1 LLEERKHQQRINIM
15 KRTII
20 EIVVVLLFIGY
31 VIMTLPKPV
40 NLSKV
45 DDLEKQC
52 DSLEV
57 LIVKNK
63 QQIDSITD
71 ETKKLESKNITLN
84 NKLGDLN
91 QKTKKLK
98 EQHEKDIAYINNLS
112 DNDVADLF
120 AKEFTDIK

>member
-1 LLEERKHQQRINIM
+1 M

-31 VIMTLPKPV
+31 VVMTMPKPV

-45 DDLEKQC
+45 DELQKQC

-63 QQIDSITD
+63 EQISIRGDKGRKGFDNEDTEVD
-71 ETKKLESKNITLN
+71 IGERRGSLSK
-84 NKLGDLN
+84 
-91 QKTKKLK
+91 
-98 EQHEKDIAYINNLS
+98 
-112 DNDVADLF
+112 F
-120 AKEFTDIK
+120 

>member
-1 LLEERKHQQRINIM
+1 M

-31 VIMTLPKPV
+31 VVMTMPKPV

-45 DDLEKQC
+45 DKLQKQC

-63 QQIDSITD
+63 EQIDSITN
-71 ETKKLESKNITLN
+71 ETKKLEGKNTQLN
-84 NKLGDLN
+84 NKLGELN

-98 EQHEKDIAYINNLS
+98 EQNEKDVIYINNLS

-120 AKEFTDIK
+120 AKEFANIE

>member
-1 LLEERKHQQRINIM
+1 M

-31 VIMTLPKPV
+31 VVMTMPKKV
-40 NLSKV
+40 DLSKV
-45 DDLEKQC
+45 DELQKQC

-63 QQIDSITD
+63 EQIDSITN
-71 ETKKLESKNITLN
+71 ETKKLEDRNTQLN

-120 AKEFTDIK
+120 AKEFANIK

>member
-1 LLEERKHQQRINIM
+1 M
-15 KRTII
+15 KRTVI

-31 VIMTLPKPV
+31 VVMTMPKPV
-40 NLSKV
+40 DLSKV
-45 DDLEKQC
+45 NELQKQF

-63 QQIDSITD
+63 EQIDSITN
-71 ETKKLESKNITLN
+71 ETKKLESRNAQLN
-84 NKLGDLN
+84 NKLGELN
-91 QKTKKLK
+91 QKSKKLK

-120 AKEFTDIK
+120 AKEFAELK

>member
-1 LLEERKHQQRINIM
+1 M

-31 VIMTLPKPV
+31 IVMTQPKPV
-40 NLSKV
+40 DLSKV
-45 DDLEKQC
+45 DELQKQC

-63 QQIDSITD
+63 QEIDSITN
-71 ETKKLESKNITLN
+71 ETKKLESRNAQLN

-91 QKTKKLK
+91 QKTIKLK
-98 EQHEKDIAYINNLS
+98 QQHEKDLAYINSLS

-120 AKEFTDIK
+120 SKEFANIK

>member
-1 LLEERKHQQRINIM
+1 M

-31 VIMTLPKPV
+31 VVMTMPKKV
-40 NLSKV
+40 DLSKV
-45 DDLEKQC
+45 DELQKQC

-63 QQIDSITD
+63 KQIDSITN
-71 ETKKLESKNITLN
+71 ETKKLEDRNTQLN

-120 AKEFTDIK
+120 AKEFANIK

>member
-1 LLEERKHQQRINIM
+1 M

-20 EIVVVLLFIGY
+20 EIIIVLLFIGY
-31 VIMTLPKPV
+31 VVMTLPKPID
-40 NLSKV
+40 LSKV
-45 DDLEKQC
+45 NELQKQC

-71 ETKKLESKNITLN
+71 ETKKLENRNLQLS

-91 QKTKKLK
+91 HQTKKLK
-98 EQHEKDIAYINNLS
+98 EQHEKDIAYINSLS

-120 AKEFTDIK
+120 AKEFANIK

>member
-1 LLEERKHQQRINIM
+1 M

-31 VIMTLPKPV
+31 IIITKPKPV
-40 NLSKV
+40 N
-45 DDLEKQC
+45 
-52 DSLEV
+52 
-57 LIVKNK
+57 
-63 QQIDSITD
+63 DSIAE
-71 ETKKLESKNITLN
+71 ETKKLHDKNLQLN

-98 EQHEKDIAYINNLS
+98 EQHEKDIAHLNSLS

-120 AKEFTDIK
+120 AKEFAELK

>member
-1 LLEERKHQQRINIM
+1 M

-31 VIMTLPKPV
+31 IIMTKPKPV

-52 DSLEV
+52 DSLNL
-57 LIVKNK
+57 LIGKNK
-63 QQIDSITD
+63 LMVDSITE
-71 ETKKLESKNITLN
+71 ETKKLHDKNLQLN

-98 EQHEKDIAYINNLS
+98 EQHEKDIERINAMS
-112 DNDVADLF
+112 DNDVTDLF
-120 AKEFTDIK
+120 SDKFTDIE

>member
-1 LLEERKHQQRINIM
+1 M

-20 EIVVVLLFIGY
+20 EIIIVLLFIGY
-31 VIMTLPKPV
+31 VVITLPKPID
-40 NLSKV
+40 LSKV
-45 DDLEKQC
+45 NELQKQC

-71 ETKKLESKNITLN
+71 ETKKLENRNLQLS

-91 QKTKKLK
+91 HQTKKLK
-98 EQHEKDIAYINNLS
+98 EQHEKDIAYINSLS

-120 AKEFTDIK
+120 AKEFANIK

>member
-1 LLEERKHQQRINIM
+1 M

-20 EIVVVLLFIGY
+20 EIVVVLLFISY
-31 VIMTLPKPV
+31 IVITMPKHV
-40 NLSKV
+40 DLSKV
-45 DDLEKQC
+45 NELQKQC

-63 QQIDSITD
+63 EQIDSITN
-71 ETKKLESKNITLN
+71 ETKKLESRNTQLN
-84 NKLGDLN
+84 NKLGELN
-91 QKTKKLK
+91 QKSKKLK

-120 AKEFTDIK
+120 AKEFANIK

>member
-1 LLEERKHQQRINIM
+1 M

-31 VIMTLPKPV
+31 VVMTLPKAV
-40 NLSKV
+40 DLSKV
-45 DDLEKQC
+45 NELQKQS

-63 QQIDSITD
+63 EQIDSITN
-71 ETKKLESKNITLN
+71 ETKKLESRNTQLN
-84 NKLGDLN
+84 NKLGELN

-98 EQHEKDIAYINNLS
+98 EQNEKDIIYINNLS

-120 AKEFTDIK
+120 AKEFANIE

>member
-1 LLEERKHQQRINIM
+1 M

-31 VIMTLPKPV
+31 VVITLPKAV
-40 NLSKV
+40 DLSKV
-45 DDLEKQC
+45 NELQKQS

-63 QQIDSITD
+63 EQIDSITN
-71 ETKKLESKNITLN
+71 ETKKLESRNTQLN
-84 NKLGDLN
+84 NKLGELN

-120 AKEFTDIK
+120 AKEFANIK

>member
-1 LLEERKHQQRINIM
+1 M

-31 VIMTLPKPV
+31 VVMTMPKKV
-40 NLSKV
+40 DLSKV
-45 DDLEKQC
+45 NELQKQC

-63 QQIDSITD
+63 EQIDSITN
-71 ETKKLESKNITLN
+71 ETKKLEDRNTQLN

-120 AKEFTDIK
+120 AKEFANIK

>member
-1 LLEERKHQQRINIM
+1 M
-15 KRTII
+15 KRTVI

-31 VIMTLPKPV
+31 VVMTIPKPV
-40 NLSKV
+40 DLSKV
-45 DDLEKQC
+45 NELQKKC

-63 QQIDSITD
+63 EQIDSITN
-71 ETKKLESKNITLN
+71 ETKKLESRNTQLN
-84 NKLGDLN
+84 NKLGELN
-91 QKTKKLK
+91 QKSKKLK

-120 AKEFTDIK
+120 AKEFAELK

>member
-1 LLEERKHQQRINIM
+1 M

-20 EIVVVLLFIGY
+20 EIIIVLLFIGY
-31 VIMTLPKPV
+31 VVMTLPKPID
-40 NLSKV
+40 LSKV
-45 DDLEKQC
+45 NELQKQC

-71 ETKKLESKNITLN
+71 ETKKLENRNLQLS

-91 QKTKKLK
+91 HQTKKLK
-98 EQHEKDIAYINNLS
+98 EQHEKDIAYINSLS

-120 AKEFTDIK
+120 TKEFTNIK

>member
-1 LLEERKHQQRINIM
+1 M
-15 KRTII
+15 KRTVI

-31 VIMTLPKPV
+31 VVMTMPKPV
-40 NLSKV
+40 DLSKV
-45 DDLEKQC
+45 NELQKQF

-63 QQIDSITD
+63 EQIDSITN
-71 ETKKLESKNITLN
+71 ETKKLESRNTQLN
-84 NKLGDLN
+84 NKLGELN
-91 QKTKKLK
+91 QKSKKLK

-120 AKEFTDIK
+120 AKEFAELK

>member
-1 LLEERKHQQRINIM
+1 L
-15 KRTII
+15 
-20 EIVVVLLFIGY
+20 G
-31 VIMTLPKPV
+31 
-40 NLSKV
+40 
-45 DDLEKQC
+45 
-52 DSLEV
+52 V

>member
-1 LLEERKHQQRINIM
+1 M
-15 KRTII
+15 KRTVI

-31 VIMTLPKPV
+31 VVMTIPKPV
-40 NLSKV
+40 DLSKV
-45 DDLEKQC
+45 NELQKQF

-63 QQIDSITD
+63 QQIDSITN
-71 ETKKLESKNITLN
+71 ETKKLESRNAQLN
-84 NKLGDLN
+84 NKLGELN
-91 QKTKKLK
+91 QKSKKLK

-120 AKEFTDIK
+120 AKEFAELK

>member
-1 LLEERKHQQRINIM
+1 M

-31 VIMTLPKPV
+31 IIMTKPKPV

-52 DSLEV
+52 DSLNLLIGKNK
-57 LIVKNK
+57 LIV
-63 QQIDSITD
+63 DSIAE
-71 ETKKLESKNITLN
+71 ETKKLHDKNLQLN

>member
-1 LLEERKHQQRINIM
+1 M
-15 KRTII
+15 KRTVI

-31 VIMTLPKPV
+31 VVMTMPKTV

-45 DDLEKQC
+45 DELQKQC

-63 QQIDSITD
+63 EQIDSITN
-71 ETKKLESKNITLN
+71 ETKKLESRNAQLN
-84 NKLGDLN
+84 NKLGELN
-91 QKTKKLK
+91 QKSKKLK

-120 AKEFTDIK
+120 AKEFAELK

>member
-1 LLEERKHQQRINIM
+1 
-15 KRTII
+15 
-20 EIVVVLLFIGY
+20 
-31 VIMTLPKPV
+31 MTLPKPV

>member
-1 LLEERKHQQRINIM
+1 M

-31 VIMTLPKPV
+31 IVMTLPKPV

-71 ETKKLESKNITLN
+71 ETKKLESKNTQLN

-120 AKEFTDIK
+120 AKEFAELK

>member
-1 LLEERKHQQRINIM
+1 M

-31 VIMTLPKPV
+31 IIMTQPKPV

-45 DDLEKQC
+45 NDLEKQF
-52 DSLEV
+52 DSLNL
-57 LIVKNK
+57 LIEKNK
-63 QQIDSITD
+63 FMVDSITE
-71 ETKKLESKNITLN
+71 ETKKLHEKNLQLK

-98 EQHEKDIAYINNLS
+98 EQHEKDIAHLNSLS

-120 AKEFTDIK
+120 AKEFAELK

>member
-1 LLEERKHQQRINIM
+1 M

-31 VIMTLPKPV
+31 IIMTKPKPV

-52 DSLEV
+52 DSLNL
-57 LIVKNK
+57 LIGKNK
-63 QQIDSITD
+63 LMVDSITE
-71 ETKKLESKNITLN
+71 ETKKLHDKNLQLN

-98 EQHEKDIAYINNLS
+98 EQHEKDIAYINSLS

-120 AKEFTDIK
+120 AKEFAELK

>member
-1 LLEERKHQQRINIM
+1 M

-20 EIVVVLLFIGY
+20 EVVVVLLFIGY
-31 VIMTLPKPV
+31 VVMTIPKPV

-45 DDLEKQC
+45 DELQKQC

-63 QQIDSITD
+63 EQIDSITN
-71 ETKKLESKNITLN
+71 ETKKLESRNTQLN
-84 NKLGDLN
+84 NKLGELN

-120 AKEFTDIK
+120 AKEFANIK

>member
-1 LLEERKHQQRINIM
+1 M

-31 VIMTLPKPV
+31 IIMTQPKPV

-45 DDLEKQC
+45 NDLEKQF
-52 DSLEV
+52 DSLNL
-57 LIVKNK
+57 LIEKNK
-63 QQIDSITD
+63 LMVDSITE
-71 ETKKLESKNITLN
+71 ETKKLHEKNLQLN

-98 EQHEKDIAYINNLS
+98 EQHEKDIAHLNSLS

-120 AKEFTDIK
+120 AKEFAELK